1 MKIRFY
7 VKAKT
12 LLFAAVMVSSMLFI
26 ASCGGGGGSKPLTP
40 DTPSGPSTPTVSKQC
55 TLSSFQFKSSS
66 NSGLASNPSATI
78 ATIQSRNLVLIT
90 VPEEVNLKSLI
101 PTFGISDKATAK
113 IGGVAATSSV
123 TAFDFTNDLEMV
135 VTAEDG
141 RTTNRYTILV
151 KKGNSTIDAQVYS
164 VMAKYNIPGISVAC
178 TKNEKLVFAN
188 GYGYAN
194 LEASPKV
201 RVAPNYLFRLA
212 SVSKAQTALCIMSLY
227 EEGLL
232 SPDDYVFAPAG
243 VNGAGSPEGIL
254 YSMYPGTHG
263 ARVDQIKVRHLLTH
277 TTGWQYST
285 TGGEDPIFTG
295 DSRFY
300 GKSLTERVKYMVGTA
315 TTNEPGK
322 VYSYYNLGFC
332 VLGQIIEKITG
343 KSYETYLREVTAKA
357 GVTDMWV
364 AKTNKEDRRANECVY
379 YSQTSGNNGYGNDM
393 TVVGACGAVIASAP
407 DLMQL
412 LCAEDYGTVVPDIL
426 KKETLDMMYKNWTSN
441 SPGGYGF
448 GWRIG
453 HNTLTNW
460 ASYHGGNIAG
470 TATIWARGKNG
481 VNGVLLCN
489 SRSNISDFD
498 TAIYVALNSIMGTI
512 YSSY

>member
-1 MKIRFY
+1 
-7 VKAKT
+7 
-12 LLFAAVMVSSMLFI
+12 MLFI

-123 TAFDFTNDLEMV
+123 TAFDFTNDLDMV

-212 SVSKAQTALCIMSLY
+212 SVSKAQTALCIMTLY